1 MNNTQITKSDF
12 IRYLECPAYFWF
24 FKKKPEVLDNQ
35 EPSDFDKELIKN
47 GQEVEL
53 WARKLFTQGSLVKS
67 KQRAATEETQ
77 GLLKEGQKAIFQAT
91 FEAENLYAMIDILTW
106 DEANQSWIINEVKG
120 TTSKDKKNDE
130 HLHDA
135 AFQYILMKMA
145 GYNVGRVNLIELNK
159 EFRKQGEI
167 NVRDLLRITDITDKM
182 KELEEE
188 INPMIADMKRILEN
202 DREPLPCECI
212 YKSRGNHCPAFKHL
226 HPQIPSYSVHDIVR
240 IGLSKKSLEGLIE
253 EGYYSIE
260 EVPKDFKLSPSQR
273 NHVDVTQTQ
282 IPIIVTT
289 KIAEMLNELTYPL
302 YFLDYETY
310 PTAVPIYDG
319 CAPFQ
324 QVPFQYS
331 IHVLKEPNGELEHYE
346 FLHTDEASHPTKA
359 LAEAILKVIGKE
371 GSIIV
376 WNKKFEGKCH
386 EDLAILLPQ
395 YADIFYGY
403 NQRLFDLMDIFQKN
417 YYVHHDFR
425 GGYSIKDVLPV
436 LVPEMSY
443 KSLNI
448 RDGSMAMNSW
458 KKMMLETED
467 QQEKNQIKHDLLKYC
482 ELDTLA
488 MVKIFEV
495 LRKL

>member
-1 MNNTQITKSDF
+1 MQITKSDF

-24 FKKKPEVLDNQ
+24 FKRRPEVLDNQ

-53 WARKLFTQGSLVKS
+53 WARKLFTQGILVKS
-67 KQRAATEETQ
+67 KQSAATKETQ
-77 GLLKEGQKAIFQAT
+77 ELLREGQKVIFQAT
-91 FEAENLYAMIDILTW
+91 FEAENLYAMIDILEW

-145 GYNVGRVNLIELNK
+145 GYNVRRVNLIELNK

-167 NVRDLLRITDITDKM
+167 NIRDLLQITDITDKM

-188 INPMIADMKRILEN
+188 ISPMIADMKRILEN

-212 YKSRGNHCPAFKHL
+212 YKSRSNHCPAFKYL
-226 HPQIPSYSVHDIVR
+226 HPHVPSYSVHDIVR
-240 IGLSKKSLEGLIE
+240 IGLSKKSLEALIE
-253 EGYYSIE
+253 DGHYSIE
-260 EVPKDFKLSPSQR
+260 EVPEDFKLSEYQR
-273 NHVDVTQTQ
+273 NHVEVTQTK
-282 IPIIVTT
+282 IPIITSG
-289 KIAEMLNELTYPL
+289 KIAEMLNELIYPL

-319 CAPFQ
+319 CTPYQ

-331 IHVLKEPNGELEHYE
+331 LHVLKEPNGNLEHYE
-346 FLHTDEASHPTKA
+346 FLHTDQDGHPAKAMGEALIKIISS
-359 LAEAILKVIGKE
+359 E

-395 YADIFYGY
+395 YADIFYNY
-403 NQRLFDLMDIFQKN
+403 NQRLFDLMEVFSKN
-417 YYVHHDFR
+417 HYVHHDFR

-443 KSLNI
+443 KNLNI
-448 RDGSMAMNSW
+448 RDGSMAMKGW
-458 KKMMLETED
+458 KTMMFEIKD
-467 QQEKNQIKHDLLKYC
+467 QQEKDKIKRDLLNYC
-482 ELDTLA
+482 EQDTLA
-488 MVKIFEV
+488 MVKIFEI
-495 LRKL
+495 LKKL